1 MKKKDNKR
9 DVKIGVMIVDDHA
22 GMREALRIM
31 VNSEPDLAVVAE
43 AESGRSAID
52 LLRHTKADVVL
63 MDGSMPEMNGIEA
76 TRQLTHLQP
85 GLKIIGLTLY
95 QEATYLEEM
104 IAAGARGYVSKTGD
118 PTNVA
123 KAIRTVAADETYLD
137 QSVLR
142 HSSPT
147 PQDRPVTGELTAVE
161 IAVLKR
167 LANGRTNAEIA
178 ADMNLTLSAVQT
190 HRTTGMKK
198 LNLRSRAELTR
209 VAAARQWLDT

>member
-1 MKKKDNKR
+1 MKKKNTKGDA
-9 DVKIGVMIVDDHA
+9 KIRVMVVDDHP
-22 GMREALRIM
+22 GMREALRII
-31 VNSEPDLAVVAE
+31 VNSEPDLTVVSE

-52 LLRHTKADVVL
+52 LLRHTKVDVVL

-76 TRQLTHLQP
+76 TRQLTELQP
-85 GLKIIGLTLY
+85 AVKIIGLTLY

-123 KAIRTVAADETYLD
+123 KAIRTVAADGTYLD
-137 QSVLR
+137 QSVFR
-142 HSSPT
+142 HSSPA
-147 PQDRPVTGELTAVE
+147 PQDRPVTEELTAIE

-178 ADMNLTLSAVQT
+178 ADLSLTLSVVQT
-190 HRTTGMKK
+190 HRSAAMKK
-198 LNLRSRAELTR
+198 LSLRSRAELTR

>member
-1 MKKKDNKR
+1 MKKKNSKGEAR
-9 DVKIGVMIVDDHA
+9 IRVMVVDDHA
-22 GMREALRIM
+22 GMREALRII
-31 VNSEPDLAVVAE
+31 VNSEPDLTVVAE
-43 AESGRSAID
+43 AESGRSAIE
-52 LLRHTKADVVL
+52 LLRHTKADVIL

-76 TRQLTHLQP
+76 TRQLTELQP
-85 GLKIIGLTLY
+85 KVKIIGLTLY

-137 QSVLR
+137 QSVSR
-142 HSSPT
+142 RSSPAS
-147 PQDRPVTGELTAVE
+147 QDKTVTGELTAVE

-167 LANGRTNAEIA
+167 LANGRTNVEIA
-178 ADMNLTLSAVQT
+178 ADMSLSLSVVQA
-190 HRTTGMKK
+190 HRSVAMKK
-198 LNLRSRAELTR
+198 LNLRSRAELMR

>member
-1 MKKKDNKR
+1 MKKKNNKGNA
-9 DVKIGVMIVDDHA
+9 KIRVMVVDDHA
-22 GMREALRIM
+22 GMREALRMI

-43 AESGRSAID
+43 AASGRSAIE

-76 TRQLTHLQP
+76 TRQLSHLQP

-95 QEATYLEEM
+95 QEAAYLEEM

-137 QSVLR
+137 QSVFR
-142 HSSPT
+142 RPSPT

-167 LANGRTNAEIA
+167 LANGQTNAEIA